1 MREELAAR
9 LAALEAAGLR
19 RRTVVLDHSE
29 LAAPEVALRD
39 GPRLINLAS
48 NDYLGL
54 AAHPA
59 LRQAAARCAEQR
71 GVGSGAARLV
81 TGTLDL
87 HVALEQRIAALL
99 GTERALLF
107 GSGYLAHVG
116 AIPALC
122 DSTDDVIYSDAHNHA
137 SIVDGCRLARARVR
151 VYPHRDAS
159 ALAAL
164 LEQDAGALGHKLIVT
179 ETVFSMDGDE
189 APLEQL
195 CELAE
200 RTGAWL
206 LVDEAHAFG
215 LRGPRGAGL
224 AAELG
229 LGQQVHACMGTLGK
243 AAGAYGAFIAGC
255 AELTDY
261 LTNRARSFIYSTALP
276 ATTVAAGLASL
287 ELLGGAEGDH
297 LRARLGAISRAL
309 AEGVTALGFEVM
321 GGVPGP
327 ILPLFVGEP
336 RRAVALAEALA
347 ERGLLIRAMRHP
359 TVARGTER
367 LRLVASAA
375 LTDEQIT
382 RALEALADVAAH

>member
-9 LAALEAAGLR
+9 LVALEAAGLR

-29 LAAPEVALRD
+29 LPAPEVALRD

-71 GVGSGAARLV
+71 GVGSGASRLV

-87 HVALEQRIAALL
+87 HVELEQRIAALL
-99 GTERALLF
+99 GAERALLF

-122 DSTDDVIYSDAHNHA
+122 PSADDMIYSDAHNHA

-151 VYPHRDAS
+151 VYPHRDAG

-164 LEQDAGALGHKLIVT
+164 LERDAGGAGQKLIIT

-206 LVDEAHAFG
+206 LVDEAHTFG

-229 LGQQVHACMGTLGK
+229 LGQRVHACMGTLGK

-276 ATTVAAGLASL
+276 ATTVAAGLAAL
-287 ELLGGAEGDH
+287 ELLGGAEGDR
-297 LRARLGAISRAL
+297 LRARLVQVSRAL
-309 AEGVTALGFEVM
+309 AAGVTARGFEVM

-347 ERGLLIRAMRHP
+347 GRGLLIRAMRHP

-375 LTDEQIT
+375 LTDEQVT
-382 RALEALADVAAH
+382 RALEALAEE